1 MLRYDRDR
9 RSAVLVV
16 SNFTPVARPGCRIGV
31 PFHGRWRQILNT
43 DATVYDGGEAGTGG
57 RLRHAARE
65 AHGRGQSLAVDLPL
79 LATTMFISEDG
90 RNQEP

>member
-43 DATVYDGGEAGTGG
+43 DATVYDGGEAGTGD
-57 RLRHAARE
+57 RDTQPVE
-65 AHGRGQSLAVDLPL
+65 AHGRGQSLVVDLPL